1 MISEI
6 DIRDWE
12 RSEQVVK
19 LYDVPRNSIVTPLF
33 DLQPWIK
40 WINFSHIDGMYSFC
54 TLPGTEDV
62 VHLGASTDVYVWKR
76 KNA

>member
-12 RSEQVVK
+12 HSERAVK
-19 LYDVPRNSIVTPLF
+19 LYDVPRNSVVTPLF
-33 DLQPWIK
+33 NMRQWLD
-40 WINFSHIDGMYSFC
+40 FSHVDGGYSFC
-54 TLPGTEDV
+54 TLLGTEDV
-62 VHLGASTDVYVWKR
+62 VHLGASTEVYVWKK

>member
-12 RSEQVVK
+12 RSERAVK
-19 LYDVPRNSIVTPLF
+19 LYDVPRNSVVTPLL
-33 DLQPWIK
+33 DLRQ

-54 TLPGTEDV
+54 TLLGTEDV